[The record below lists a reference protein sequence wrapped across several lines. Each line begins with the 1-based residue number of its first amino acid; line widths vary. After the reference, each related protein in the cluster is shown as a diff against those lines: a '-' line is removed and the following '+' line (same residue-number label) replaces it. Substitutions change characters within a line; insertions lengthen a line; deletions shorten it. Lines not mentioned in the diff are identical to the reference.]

1 MTKLY
6 PHLFVIIAI
15 SIMLAALEH
24 TILSFPSIKT
34 GITESVSSLYTS
46 NVVTKTQPTR
56 IVPKGVEYTK
66 SNNPY
71 NRTLIDFVSSH
82 WNIPASKAATVV
94 KAAFK
99 YGEYYKVPPLFIL
112 AEIATESS
120 FRTKVFSDASA
131 VGIMQVYPKEHWT
144 YILKHHYTGNGY
156 SRLFHTVPNIKF
168 GAYILSRY
176 YHVYGNVNQAAAH
189 YFGICSFDKTYI
201 QRVDTN
207 MNSLEQ
213 HV

>member
-6 PHLFVIIAI
+6 PHLFVIIAT

-24 TILSFPSIKT
+24 TILSFPVIKT

-46 NVVTKTQPTR
+46 NVVTKTQSTHTPA
-56 IVPKGVEYTK
+56 VQYTK
-66 SNNPY
+66 SNSHY
-71 NRTLIDFVSSH
+71 NKTLIDFVSTH
-82 WNIPASKAATVV
+82 WNISTTKAATVV
-94 KAAFK
+94 EAAFK

-144 YILKHHYTGNGY
+144 YILKHHYTGSGY

-168 GAYILSRY
+168 GAYILSHY
-176 YHVYGNVNQAAAH
+176 YHIYGNVNQAAAH

-201 QRVDTN
+201 RRVDTN
-207 MNSLEQ
+207 MSTLEQ